1 MSKRKILDSWKR
13 PIEVEVYDSDRIPE
27 QLKFTFKPKDA
38 TPEQIAEW
46 HEKEGKWWADRSL
59 TIVAIA
65 SVVQFSAMGMMLLS
79 FYLIQLSVG

>member
-13 PIEVEVYDSDRIPE
+13 PIEVEDSDSDIIPE
-27 QLKFTFKPKDA
+27 QLKFQFQPRDA

-46 HEKEGKWWADRSL
+46 QETELKWWADRAL
-59 TIVAIA
+59 LFVAIG
-65 SVVQFSAMGMMLLS
+65 SVIQFSAMGMMLLS

>member
-1 MSKRKILDSWKR
+1 MSDN
-13 PIEVEVYDSDRIPE
+13 YE
-27 QLKFTFKPKDA
+27 QQLQFTFKPKDA

-65 SVVQFSAMGMMLLS
+65 SVVQFSAMGFMMLS

>member
-1 MSKRKILDSWKR
+1 M
-13 PIEVEVYDSDRIPE
+13 SDRYE
-27 QLKFTFKPKDA
+27 QQLQFTFKPKDA

-65 SVVQFSAMGMMLLS
+65 SVIQFSAMGMMLLS
-79 FYLIQLSVG
+79 FYLIQLAVG

>member
-27 QLKFTFKPKDA
+27 QLKFTFKPRDA

-46 HEKEGKWWADRSL
+46 NEKEGKWWADRSL
-59 TIVAIA
+59 TIIFIA
-65 SVVQFSAMGMMLLS
+65 SCVQFSALGFMMLS

>member
-1 MSKRKILDSWKR
+1 MELILSRYFYNFFYEIFMSDN
-13 PIEVEVYDSDRIPE
+13 YE
-27 QLKFTFKPKDA
+27 QQLQFTFKPKDA

-65 SVVQFSAMGMMLLS
+65 SVIQFSAMGMMLLS
-79 FYLIQLSVG
+79 FYLIQLAVG

>member
-1 MSKRKILDSWKR
+1 MSDN
-13 PIEVEVYDSDRIPE
+13 YE
-27 QLKFTFKPKDA
+27 QQLQFTFKPKDA

-65 SVVQFSAMGMMLLS
+65 SVIQFSAMGMMLLS
-79 FYLIQLSVG
+79 FYLIQLAVG

>member
-1 MSKRKILDSWKR
+1 MELILSRYFYNFFMSDN
-13 PIEVEVYDSDRIPE
+13 YE
-27 QLKFTFKPKDA
+27 QQLQFTFKPKDA

-65 SVVQFSAMGMMLLS
+65 SVIQFSAMGMMLLS
-79 FYLIQLSVG
+79 FYLIQLAVG

>member
-1 MSKRKILDSWKR
+1 MTKRKMLDSWKR
-13 PIEVEVYDSDRIPE
+13 PIEVEDYDSDIIPE

-65 SVVQFSAMGMMLLS
+65 SVIQFSAMGMMMLS